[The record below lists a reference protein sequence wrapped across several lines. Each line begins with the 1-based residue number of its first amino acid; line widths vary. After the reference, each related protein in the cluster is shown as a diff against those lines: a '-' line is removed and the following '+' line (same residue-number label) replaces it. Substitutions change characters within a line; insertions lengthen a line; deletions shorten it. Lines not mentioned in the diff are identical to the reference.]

1 MTKFNEYIFNPVTF
15 FGIGLYPIL
24 AICTNLQNAGKFAL
38 IMLIVM
44 IVSSLIICALRPII
58 NQNVRIPC
66 YVLVVLGIMYFVD
79 SMVGELW
86 ITDYS
91 NISFIFSYV
100 FVSTVIIFMFET
112 SLKNE
117 KFVGSLLTSL
127 NIAIEY
133 ALCMIIVGLV
143 RQLLSGVAI
152 VGDSGVSFF
161 QTFIGGLVVLCVYA
175 LGYNYLAGIIKKRR
189 QVYLG
194 LVDRYT
200 LLMMNKQEEAFV
212 EPFEE
217 VVEEE
222 VIEEEVLD
230 NSVAD
235 HSAQANG
242 ESVAVEDVQ
251 NPDGVVSNAEEGG
264 NK

>member
-1 MTKFNEYIFNPVTF
+1 MTKTNEYIFNPVTF

-24 AICTNLQNAGKFAL
+24 AICTNLQNAARFAL

-44 IVSSLIICALRPII
+44 VASSLIICALRPII
-58 NQNVRIPC
+58 NKNVRIPC
-66 YVLVVLGIMYFVD
+66 YILIVLGIMYFID

-86 ITDYS
+86 VTDYS
-91 NISFIFSYV
+91 NISYIFSYV

-117 KFVGSLLTSL
+117 KFLGSLLTSL

-133 ALCMIIVGLV
+133 VLCMIIVGLV
-143 RQLLSGVAI
+143 RQILSGVAI

-161 QTFIGGLVVLCVYA
+161 QTFIGGLVVLCLYA
-175 LGYNYLAGIIKKRR
+175 LGYNYLASIIKKRR
-189 QVYLG
+189 RVYLG

-200 LLMMNKQEEAFV
+200 LLMMNKQANAFV

-217 VVEEE
+217 EVVEEVVE
-222 VIEEEVLD
+222 DGVAETLPEDNSIVPNVETNNIEETQMPEV
-230 NSVAD
+230 S
-235 HSAQANG
+235 
-242 ESVAVEDVQ
+242 EKI
-251 NPDGVVSNAEEGG
+251 AEEGG